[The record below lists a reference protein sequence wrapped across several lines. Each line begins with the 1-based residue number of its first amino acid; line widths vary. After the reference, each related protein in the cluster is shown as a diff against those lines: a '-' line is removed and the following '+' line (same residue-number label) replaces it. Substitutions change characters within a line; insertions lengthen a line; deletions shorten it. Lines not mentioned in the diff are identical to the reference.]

1 MYQLPPVDEKNKSEE
16 IFEPARKTSGDK
28 IQFDSNEMLT
38 TTVVVNKKD
47 IKSIETNTRHW
58 MKKQSLGLLSI

>member
-1 MYQLPPVDEKNKSEE
+1 MYQLPPVGEKNKSEE
-16 IFEPARKTSGDK
+16 IFEPAGKTSGDK

-47 IKSIETNTRHW
+47 IKSLKLTQGT
-58 MKKQSLGLLSI
+58 G